1 MVVLVVFLY
10 SVSKILEKQRDAEEI
25 AEMDAKNKITE
36 DMVGNNSSIHLILE
50 GKLVCFKN
58 LLEGQKFFFR
68 FAQIRKEKL
77 KKLYFSKMTKMI

>member
-1 MVVLVVFLY
+1 MVVLVVVLY

-58 LLEGQKFFFR
+58 LEGQKFFFR